1 MFVAKALRARL
12 KAFGSLIL
20 TGFKEWVRDRCSNLA
35 AAMSY
40 NLMLAIAPFVGVAL
54 WLADRILGSEWTQAA
69 VYPLLLAWFGPRWA
83 ELLRFLLSRTADMEP
98 HRLFA
103 VGVLAAFGLIFGA
116 SGFFLQLQDALETVW
131 DVRREVAL
139 ITVQLRKHVFA
150 LGYAAVS
157 AIIAFVGMSI
167 GAKILAVSHSMRS
180 PSAATGVLWVGGG
193 LAAFLTFWALMV
205 FWLKTLPPV
214 RLTWR
219 QVMPWAALTA
229 ALHLAG
235 VQSLRWIVRHDPS
248 TSLVESL
255 VMLLLWFYYASA
267 VFLYGAELMR
277 IWLQRHQ
284 TIARK

>member
-1 MFVAKALRARL
+1 
-12 KAFGSLIL
+12 
-20 TGFKEWVRDRCSNLA
+20 LA

-139 ITVQLRKHVFA
+139 VAVQLRKHVLG
-150 LGYAAVS
+150 LGYAVVS
-157 AIIAFVGMSI
+157 AIIAFAGMSI
-167 GAKILAVSHSMRS
+167 GAEILAVSHSMRS
-180 PSAATGVLWVGGG
+180 PAAAAGILWIGGG

-205 FWLKTLPPV
+205 FWLKLLPPV

-229 ALHLAG
+229 AFHLAG